1 MGFMRR
7 IGYDPKHI
15 NTYVLL
21 LSAPLL
27 LSIYRARGAAEHFLD
42 WFPGFG
48 GHPIEEMLAVL
59 FQWSA
64 FFILVG
70 LIPAL
75 YARIK
80 MKASF
85 WDLGGGLGDRRFGS
99 IFVVV
104 TLPLVVLPI
113 AYISSAMPE
122 IMAEYP
128 MARVLFSRPDMIV
141 WYELAYILIYYT
153 VWEFYFRG
161 FLLFGLERSFGGV
174 NAILIQ
180 TISSALVHIGKPEGE
195 LMGAI
200 VVGVVFG
207 ALALRTRSFW
217 YGFIIHASLGV
228 LVDLFVL
235 MG

>member
-15 NTYVLL
+15 NTYVVL
-21 LSAPLL
+21 LSAPVL
-27 LSIYRARGAAEHFLD
+27 LSIYRARGSAENFGR
-42 WFPGFG
+42 WFPGFT
-48 GHPIEEMLAVL
+48 GHPIEDLLAVL
-59 FQWSA
+59 YQWSA

-70 LIPAL
+70 LIPAV

-80 MKASF
+80 MKTSF
-85 WDLGGGLGDRRFGS
+85 RDLGGGLGDRRFGS
-99 IFVVV
+99 IFVLI
-104 TLPLVVLPI
+104 TLPLVILPI
-113 AYISSAMPE
+113 AYLSSAMPG

-128 MARVLFSRPDMIV
+128 MARVLFSRPDMVV

-153 VWEFYFRG
+153 AWEFYFRG
-161 FLLFGLERSFGGV
+161 FLLFSLERTFGGV

-180 TISSALVHIGKPEGE
+180 TISSALIHIGKPEGE
-195 LMGAI
+195 LIGAI
-200 VVGVVFG
+200 VVGVAFG

-217 YGFIIHASLGV
+217 YGFILHASLGV